1 VRPAV
6 TQRKSLL
13 PFPAKVLLWLFLAD
27 EDYDQ
32 ALGDFEENYRARIAG
47 EGAVRARAGLWF
59 SLLQSLPM
67 FAWDSIY
74 WRGVMIKENLKI
86 GWRVIKK
93 QKLYSFLNIT
103 GLGVSLACL
112 LMILYHVKS
121 ELGYE
126 SGFPKA
132 DRIYRVQTDS
142 QYGSIT
148 RQWAA
153 SAPAMGPELEK
164 YFPEIETT
172 ARLMPV
178 STQILVYR
186 PVQGPPRRFE
196 ERRGFLAE
204 TSALSIFDLEFIKG
218 NPETALQAPATAV
231 LTSSFARKYF
241 GGEDPIGKTLINET
255 RNRPLLV
262 TGVIRDVP
270 RNTHIAF
277 DYLISMPTFVPW
289 TGYPP
294 EILEHRTWKGM
305 YTYVLLRRG
314 QTLERF
320 EAQKA
325 SFMKAFHAERPTRIE
340 SVRLQPIRRIHLYSK
355 LEGEIAPNSD
365 IAYVF
370 VFSGAAFLILFIA
383 VVNFVNL
390 ATAQSFKRS
399 KEIGIRKVVG
409 ARRGQLVRQHLGE
422 AALLTGISAVLGL
435 LILNFF
441 LPFYGRLAGTDVSL
455 RNVLTPTHAG
465 FLFLLLAVLSILAGL
480 YPAFFASGFS
490 PIAAIGKARNPRASA
505 VLLRKGLVVF
515 QFVISIFLIFSTIT
529 MSRQLTYFHRA
540 GLGFNKENLIAVN
553 LCGDFRET
561 ALRESRTLKEEIRR
575 HSGVTGVALTSSLF
589 GTPFSNERLTPVGTP
604 DKNVLP
610 MLRFIRVDEDFIRTA
625 GLTVVRGRDFDA
637 GSDQKSAYIISESTA
652 AILGLDEPLGTE
664 CLSDVHEGQAPIVG
678 VIKDFHFAS
687 LHSPI
692 EPLVLEY
699 RPDWTGYLLVQ
710 ARADRVPDVLEFL
723 KTKILELNPDF
734 LFAFRFVDE
743 VFEGNYAAE
752 ERSYDIFKIFS
763 AVALFVACLGLFGLA
778 VYAAENRVKEIGIR
792 KILGASVPSIC
803 LLMSGSFLRW
813 VLAANAIALP
823 ASYLAMRTWLR
834 NFAFHTNIPVWTF
847 VLAGLVVLFFALT
860 TVGYQTLKSA
870 RENPVESL
878 RYE

>member
-1 VRPAV
+1 MP
-6 TQRKSLL
+6 QRKSLL
-13 PFPAKVLLWLFLAD
+13 PFPAKILLWLFLAD

-32 ALGDFEENYRARIAG
+32 ALGDFEENYRARITG
-47 EGAVRARAGLWF
+47 EGGVRARAGFWLA
-59 SLLQSLPM
+59 LLKSLPM

-86 GWRVIKK
+86 AWRILKK

-112 LMILYHVKS
+112 LMILFHVKS

-126 SGFPKA
+126 TGFPKA

-142 QYGSIT
+142 QYGSTT
-148 RQWAA
+148 RQWAP

-164 YFPEIETT
+164 YFPEIEAT
-172 ARLMPV
+172 ARLMAISP
-178 STQILVYR
+178 QILVYR
-186 PVQGPPRRFE
+186 PAQGPPRRFE

-204 TSALSIFDLEFIKG
+204 ASALSMFDLEFVEG
-218 NPETALQAPATAV
+218 NPEKALQEPATAV
-231 LTSSFARKYF
+231 LTSSLARKYF
-241 GGEDPIGKTLINET
+241 GDEDPIGKTLINET
-255 RNRPLLV
+255 RNKPLLV
-262 TGVIRDVP
+262 TGVIRDIP
-270 RNTHIAF
+270 RNTHLAF

-289 TGYPP
+289 TGFPP

-305 YTYVLLRRG
+305 YTYVLLRPG
-314 QTLERF
+314 QSLESF
-320 EAQKA
+320 DAKA
-325 SFMKAFHAERPTRIE
+325 AGFMKNFHAERPGRIE
-340 SVRLQPIRRIHLYSK
+340 SIRLQPIRRIHLHSK
-355 LEGEIAPNSD
+355 LEGEATPNSD
-365 IAYVF
+365 FTYVL
-370 VFSGAAFLILFIA
+370 VFSGAALLILLIA

-399 KEIGIRKVVG
+399 KEIGIRKVIG

-435 LILNFF
+435 IILNFS
-441 LPFYGRLAGTDVSL
+441 LPFYSQLSGTDVSL
-455 RNVLTPTHAG
+455 RNVLTPAHIG
-465 FLFLLLAVLSILAGL
+465 FLFVLLAVLSFLAGL
-480 YPAFFASGFS
+480 YPAFFASGFR
-490 PIAAIGKARNPRASA
+490 PIAAIGKTRNPHTSA
-505 VLLRKGLVVF
+505 ALLRKGLVVF
-515 QFVISIFLIFSTIT
+515 QFVISVVLIFSTMT
-529 MSRQLTYFHRA
+529 MSRQLTFFHRA
-540 GLGFNKENLIAVN
+540 DLGFDKENLIAVK
-553 LCGDFRET
+553 LYGDFRET
-561 ALRESRTLKEEIRR
+561 ALRESRTLKEEIRQ

-625 GLTVVRGRDFDA
+625 GLTVVQGRDFDV
-637 GSDQKSAYIISESTA
+637 GTDQKSAYIISESTA
-652 AILGLDEPLGTE
+652 SALDLDGPLGVE
-664 CLSDVHEGQAPIVG
+664 CLSDIHDGQAPIVG

-699 RPDWTGYLLVQ
+699 NPGSADYLLVK
-710 ARADRVPDVLEFL
+710 ARADRVPEVLEFL
-723 KTKILELNPDF
+723 KNKTLEISPNL
-734 LFAFRFVDE
+734 LFTYVFADE
-743 VFEGNYAAE
+743 VFEGNYRAE
-752 ERSYDIFKIFS
+752 ERSYDLFKVFS

-792 KILGASVPSIC
+792 KTLGASVPSIC

-823 ASYLAMRTWLR
+823 VAYLAMRKWLQ
-834 NFAFHTNIPVWTF
+834 NFAFHTDIPVWTF
-847 VLAGLVVLFFALT
+847 VVAGSVVLFFALI